1 MFIKRL
7 RKRTRQPREKFSR
20 KTLTPLFCNALLL
33 LLLLF
38 IVVAK
43 EEKDLRG
50 TVGVDKTLL
59 DFRAL
64 FDEDEDVDATM
75 PHFSM
80 NTS

>member
-1 MFIKRL
+1 
-7 RKRTRQPREKFSR
+7 
-20 KTLTPLFCNALLL
+20 LLL
-33 LLLLF
+33 LLL

-64 FDEDEDVDATM
+64 FDEDVDDEEEAETM

>member
-1 MFIKRL
+1 
-7 RKRTRQPREKFSR
+7 
-20 KTLTPLFCNALLL
+20 
-33 LLLLF
+33 LLLF
-38 IVVAK
+38 IVAK

-64 FDEDEDVDATM
+64 FDEDVDDDEAETI
-75 PHFSM
+75 PHLSM

>member
-1 MFIKRL
+1 
-7 RKRTRQPREKFSR
+7 
-20 KTLTPLFCNALLL
+20 LLL
-33 LLLLF
+33 LLL
-38 IVVAK
+38 IVVVAK
-43 EEKDLRG
+43 EEKDRLPRG

-64 FDEDEDVDATM
+64 FDEDVDVDATM

>member
-1 MFIKRL
+1 
-7 RKRTRQPREKFSR
+7 
-20 KTLTPLFCNALLL
+20 L

-50 TVGVDKTLL
+50 TVGDDKTLL

-64 FDEDEDVDATM
+64 DEDEDVDATM

>member
-1 MFIKRL
+1 
-7 RKRTRQPREKFSR
+7 
-20 KTLTPLFCNALLL
+20 L

-64 FDEDEDVDATM
+64 FDEDADDEEAETM

>member
-1 MFIKRL
+1 
-7 RKRTRQPREKFSR
+7 
-20 KTLTPLFCNALLL
+20 LLL
-33 LLLLF
+33 LL

-43 EEKDLRG
+43 EEEKDRLPRG

-64 FDEDEDVDATM
+64 FDEDADDEEAETM

>member
-1 MFIKRL
+1 
-7 RKRTRQPREKFSR
+7 
-20 KTLTPLFCNALLL
+20 L